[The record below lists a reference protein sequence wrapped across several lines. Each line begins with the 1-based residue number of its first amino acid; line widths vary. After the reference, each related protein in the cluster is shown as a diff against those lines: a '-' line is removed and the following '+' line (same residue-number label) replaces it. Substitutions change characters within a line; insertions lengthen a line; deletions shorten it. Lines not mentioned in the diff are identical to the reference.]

1 MYVLNQKFLFFWSF
15 SLDKNVRLFGTLK
28 KITFLSIFS
37 EAKSKPGAMKSEIYL
52 LFLRNL
58 LFPLTGGILELFI
71 VLLDGSCAGARR
83 AEHR

>member
-1 MYVLNQKFLFFWSF
+1 
-15 SLDKNVRLFGTLK
+15 
-28 KITFLSIFS
+28 
-37 EAKSKPGAMKSEIYL
+37 MKSEIYL
-52 LFLRNL
+52 PERNL